1 MSDLSANPDPPP
13 HDEAIAMPRPTAW
26 PMVLASGVGLM
37 AIGIPTNLIFSIVG
51 LGIVFTA
58 LFGWFGQLLT
68 DEAEVEEPLVAP
80 ERRARPIRPSH
91 KRVLSPTPG
100 QRLELPEKV
109 HPYSAGVKGG
119 LAGGAVMAIVATLYG
134 LFSGR
139 GLWYPIN
146 LLAAMI
152 LPHFADD
159 TAVELSQFS
168 LTALLVG
175 VVLHTVTSLLVGLF
189 FGVLLPTL
197 PSSPVFWGGVVGPLL
212 WSAGIYSFMGVLNPV
227 MSDYV
232 SWPWFIASQFAF
244 GIVMGLV
251 VVRSEKISALRLSPT
266 SEEEP
271 HDANS

>member
-1 MSDLSANPDPPP
+1 MSDSSADSDPPP
-13 HDEAIAMPRPTAW
+13 HIDAIVMPRATAW
-26 PMVLASGVGLM
+26 PMVLAAGVGLI
-37 AIGIPTNLIFSIVG
+37 ALGIPTNLIFSLVG
-51 LGIVFTA
+51 LGVALTA
-58 LFGWFGQLLT
+58 LFGWFGQLLS
-68 DEAEVEEPLVAP
+68 DQAEIEEPLVAP
-80 ERRARPIRPSH
+80 QLRAQPIRPSH

-119 LAGGAVMAIVATLYG
+119 LAGGAVMAIVASLYG
-134 LFSGR
+134 LLSGR

-168 LTALLVG
+168 LAALVVG

-197 PSSPVFWGGVVGPLL
+197 PSSPVFWGGIVGPLL
-212 WSAGIYSFMGVLNPV
+212 WSAGIYGFMGVLNPV
-227 MSDYV
+227 MSQFV

-244 GIVMGLV
+244 GIVMGSV
-251 VVRSEKISALRLSPT
+251 VVRSEKISAQSN
-266 SEEEP
+266 SVAAGEP
-271 HDANS
+271 HDADA